1 MNLFENT
8 TEDDFKTGPHF
19 IPKHNGLSEEEQKK
33 IGRNFVKITLLE
45 KIAESEKIK

>member
-19 IPKHNGLSEEEQKK
+19 IPKHNGLSEEEQKRLEELR
-33 IGRNFVKITLLE
+33 RNYIAR
-45 KIAESEKIK
+45 KIAEAKNK